1 MLSSGD
7 YRCFFCLASLKL
19 FACCFAMSNITL
31 FVHRESVW
39 FAIAN
44 GGGVWFQIANGG
56 TVWFAIANAGTVWF
70 AIASVSEFLV
80 LFC

>member
-44 GGGVWFQIANGG
+44 GGGFGSRSLTGELFGSLSLTRELFGSLSLA
-56 TVWFAIANAGTVWF
+56 
-70 AIASVSEFLV
+70 LV
-80 LFC
+80 NF

>member
-44 GGGVWFQIANGG
+44 GVGFGSRSLTGELFGSLSLTRELFGSLSLA
-56 TVWFAIANAGTVWF
+56 
-70 AIASVSEFLV
+70 LV
-80 LFC
+80 NF

>member
-19 FACCFAMSNITL
+19 FASCFAMSNITL